1 MALLCRLALTTEST
15 TEFRRVYAALPMR
28 LRNRRCPPTFLIMAG
43 DTREFAMIGIKGN
56 LPVKTRLPITA
67 WVAAGL
73 VTLFSTLVQL
83 TASGGVA
90 PAEQAHA
97 SVIDLLGFLRTAV
110 SG

>member
-1 MALLCRLALTTEST
+1 
-15 TEFRRVYAALPMR
+15 
-28 LRNRRCPPTFLIMAG
+28 
-43 DTREFAMIGIKGN
+43 MIGIKGN

-97 SVIDLLGFLRTAV
+97 SVIDLLGFLRTAL

>member
-1 MALLCRLALTTEST
+1 
-15 TEFRRVYAALPMR
+15 
-28 LRNRRCPPTFLIMAG
+28 
-43 DTREFAMIGIKGN
+43 MIGIKSN

-73 VTLFSTLVQL
+73 VTLFSAVSSLVQL

-90 PAEQAHA
+90 TAEQAHYA
-97 SVIDLLGFLRTAV
+97 SVIDLLGFLRTAL